1 MGNIIIEDEN
11 GKVIYYGRSMF
22 DLVDS
27 LTDKGLT
34 ALETE
39 ALTFVV
45 AATHDTKY
53 DYASSVL
60 SGILDYNVK
69 ICIGSKTDQPFINS
83 LEEL

>member
-1 MGNIIIEDEN
+1 MIAIDT
-11 GKVIYYGRSMF
+11 MF

-53 DYASSVL
+53 DYASRVL
-60 SGILDYNVK
+60 SRILGYNVK
-69 ICIGSKTDQPFINS
+69 ICIGFKTDQPFVSS

>member
-1 MGNIIIEDEN
+1 MGNIIIEDES
-11 GKVIYYGRSMF
+11 GKVIYYGAIMF

-53 DYASSVL
+53 NYASKVL
-60 SGILDYNVK
+60 SRLLGYNVK
-69 ICIGSKTDQPFINS
+69 ICIGFKTNQPFVNS